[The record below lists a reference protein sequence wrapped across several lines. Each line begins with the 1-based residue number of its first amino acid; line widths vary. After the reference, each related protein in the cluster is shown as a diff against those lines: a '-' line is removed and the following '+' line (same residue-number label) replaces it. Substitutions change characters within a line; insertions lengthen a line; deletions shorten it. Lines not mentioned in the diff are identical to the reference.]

1 MTTQSVK
8 DFEVSQLRSHKA
20 NVRTDLG
27 DLSELAE
34 SIKSKGI
41 LQPIVV
47 RPHQDIAGD
56 FEVLMGHRRL
66 AAAKEA
72 GLGKVPCIVRED
84 ISSEVDAITVMLI
97 ENTQRA
103 GITKSEEGAGYQ
115 QLIDLGMSINQ
126 VAKKVGRKHETVDS
140 RLKLTGLSDR
150 AKQKVDSGKATLDR
164 AVKVAEFTD
173 YPEIQEALENS
184 IDSFSFD
191 YQYKQ
196 ALDQK
201 HWEEWCEKARKNLEG
216 LGFDFLTAEK
226 ARTGSW
232 KMVSDPELV
241 DAFPADPEDAA
252 NLTAEKLP
260 SDVLADE
267 GSDRFKVVLNHSTRQ
282 VYFYQACPTDDVK
295 PAAATEEELAEQK
308 ARERADTA
316 LRISRATF
324 VEHMEKMLQ
333 TPKKLKGSAPVLLAY
348 FMSRAG
354 YKAMEYANI
363 LNIEAPTEGN
373 QAGREEYLF
382 NCFAECDVEQLVLA
396 LYLDSMNFSDN
407 SHKRAVVEFSLNEGF
422 NPHHW
427 ASASS
432 GTRRR
437 LAMDQLGWE
446 ETEGERLAREYWEPK
461 LDGIENDEE
470 DKDEVNF

>member
-1 MTTQSVK
+1 MATQSVK
-8 DFEVSQLRSHKA
+8 DIEVSQLRSHKA
-20 NVRTDLG
+20 NVRSELG
-27 DLSELAE
+27 DLTELTD
-34 SIKSKGI
+34 SIKSQGI
-41 LQPIVV
+41 LQNIVV
-47 RPHQDIAGD
+47 RPHQDIEGD
-56 FEVLMGHRRL
+56 YEVLMGHRRL

-72 GLGKVPCIVRED
+72 GLLTVPCVVRED
-84 ISSEVDAITVMLI
+84 LSSETDAITVMLI

-150 AKQKVDSGKATLDR
+150 AKQKVDSGKATLER
-164 AVKVAEFTD
+164 AMKVAEFTD
-173 YPEIQEALENS
+173 YPEIQESLENN
-184 IDSFSFD
+184 IDSFNFD
-191 YQYKQ
+191 WEYKR

-201 HWEEWCEKARKNLEG
+201 HWDEWSEKARKKLES
-216 LGFDFLTAEK
+216 LGFDFLTVEEI
-226 ARTGSW
+226 RDSSW
-232 KMVSDPELV
+232 KRVIDADLVDASPSDPE
-241 DAFPADPEDAA
+241 EAA
-252 NLTAEKLP
+252 NLTVEKIP
-260 SDVLADE
+260 TEMLADE
-267 GSDRFKVVLNHSTRQ
+267 GSEKFKVVLNHGTRQ
-282 VYFYQACPTDDVK
+282 VQFYKRNTVGDVK
-295 PAAATEEELAEQK
+295 PAPASEEELAEQK
-308 ARERADTA
+308 ARETAETA

-324 VEHMEKMLQ
+324 VEHMENLLQ

-363 LNIEAPTEGN
+363 LNIEAPAEGN

-461 LDGIENDEE
+461 LDGKDND